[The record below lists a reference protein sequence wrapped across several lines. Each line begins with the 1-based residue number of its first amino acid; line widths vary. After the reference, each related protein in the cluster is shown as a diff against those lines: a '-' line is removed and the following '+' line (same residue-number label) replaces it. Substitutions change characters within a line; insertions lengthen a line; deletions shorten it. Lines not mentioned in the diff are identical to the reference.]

1 MYIGISPINLCK
13 LLANA
18 ATVLLSESCDTDAIS
33 INEMEIVCEILHLIN
48 NILKLSKGNGSN
60 LKFCYDFLIESMK
73 SPVSGNGNI
82 FRSSVTV
89 TLKWLSMQNTQSSA
103 VKKTLRNM
111 IAAAMVRLY
120 TIAVTDKSLEFLDAL
135 LKIFHEAK
143 LDAGNTRNI

>member
-1 MYIGISPINLCK
+1 
-13 LLANA
+13 
-18 ATVLLSESCDTDAIS
+18 
-33 INEMEIVCEILHLIN
+33 
-48 NILKLSKGNGSN
+48 
-60 LKFCYDFLIESMK
+60 MK

-89 TLKWLSMQNTQSSA
+89 TLKWLSMQNTQSDA

-135 LKIFHEAK
+135 LKIFHDLHIQYYQLHHRGPSSSTHLSK
-143 LDAGNTRNI
+143 LEHP